1 MRKLAF
7 LLALTTAGALLGSA
21 PAAAQTT
28 PEVTAFCD
36 AALKVDKALTPLFEG
51 GKPSKKA
58 QQRIDTALS
67 EAESV
72 AAQDIAASVQSAAS
86 ILRRALRLGREQDF
100 ENPELEQAG
109 NAIDEYR
116 YNSCGYTQL
125 DVTGIEYEFQ
135 GLPKTVPAGEVAI
148 RFTDNGAEF
157 HELQVLRIKS
167 KDSVKKL
174 AGLSEKE
181 LAKKT
186 EEIGGTF
193 AEQGQTSYTIAELSK
208 PGRYVVICHLP
219 VGSTSEEAAEEAGK
233 KHDTK
238 SHAQE
243 GMVQEIKVESSGSTT
258 TTAAS

>member
-1 MRKLAF
+1 MRKLGF
-7 LLALTTAGALLGSA
+7 FVALTTVGALLGIA

-36 AALKVDKALTPLFEG
+36 AAVATDKAAEKALVEKPKQKDIQAFEASLTQME
-51 GKPSKKA
+51 S
-58 QQRIDTALS
+58 TAPP
-67 EAESV
+67 EV
-72 AAQDIAASVQSAAS
+72 AASVQAAATS
-86 ILRRALRLGREQDF
+86 VRTAIQSRKDPFDDPSFEQ
-100 ENPELEQAG
+100 NI
-109 NAIDEYR
+109 NAIDQYR

-135 GLPKTVPAGEVAI
+135 GLPKTLPAGKVAI
-148 RFTDNGAEF
+148 RFTDTGAEF
-157 HELQVLRIKS
+157 HELAIVRVKS

-193 AEQGQTSYTIAELSK
+193 ATQGQTSYTIAELSK
-208 PGRYVVICHLP
+208 PGRYAVICHLP
-219 VGSTSEEAAEEAGK
+219 VGATSEEALERAGR

-243 GMVQEIKVESSGSTT
+243 GMIEEIKVEAGTTT
-258 TTAAS
+258 TTAAG

>member
-1 MRKLAF
+1 MRKLGF
-7 LLALTTAGALLGSA
+7 LVALTTVGALLGIA

-72 AAQDIAASVQSAAS
+72 APQDIAATVQSAAS
-86 ILRRALRLGREQDF
+86 ILRSAVRSGREQDF

-135 GLPKTVPAGEVAI
+135 GLPKTLPAGKVAI
-148 RFTDNGAEF
+148 RFTDTGAEW
-157 HELQVLRIKS
+157 HELAIVRVKS

-193 AEQGQTSYTIAELSK
+193 AMQGQTSYTVAELAK
-208 PGRYVVICHLP
+208 PGRYAVICHLP
-219 VGSTSEEAAEEAGK
+219 VGSTSEEALEEAGE

-243 GMVQEIKVESSGSTT
+243 GMIQEVKVEAGATT
-258 TTAAS
+258 TTAAG

>member
-1 MRKLAF
+1 MRKLGV
-7 LLALTTAGALLGSA
+7 LVALPVVGALLA
-21 PAAAQTT
+21 VTPVAAQPT
-28 PEVTAFCD
+28 PVITAFCE
-36 AALKVDKALTPLFEG
+36 AALRTDKAVARLEDRR
-51 GKPSKKA
+51 PSQKVRQA
-58 QQRIDTALS
+58 VERALS
-67 EAESV
+67 GVESV
-72 AAQDIAASVQSAAS
+72 APPEIATQLQAVVEAVRGSLQGGPPPFEDPNFASNFN
-86 ILRRALRLGREQDF
+86 ALQ
-100 ENPELEQAG
+100 
-109 NAIDEYR
+109 EYR
-116 YNSCGYTQL
+116 YNSCGYRQL